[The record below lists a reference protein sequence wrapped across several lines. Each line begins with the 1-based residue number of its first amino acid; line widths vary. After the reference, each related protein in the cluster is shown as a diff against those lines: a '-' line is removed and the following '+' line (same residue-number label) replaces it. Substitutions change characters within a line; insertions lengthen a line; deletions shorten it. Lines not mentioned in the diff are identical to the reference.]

1 MNNKIALITGA
12 ASGIGAATTRR
23 LVADGARVLAVDI
36 NRENL
41 ENLAAELGETVHIHR
56 ADMALREEVEGAV
69 TAAIEHFG
77 GLDILVNNAGIGSF
91 GRAGELDPEQW
102 RQVMAVDLDAVFLA
116 SRVALPHLVKRRGCI
131 VNTASISGMGAD
143 YAFTAY
149 NTAKAAVIN
158 LTRAMAIDYA
168 RDGVRVN
175 AVSPGYID
183 TPLVGGMPQSITD
196 AFVSRIPMA
205 RAGRPEEIAAVIR
218 FLASDE
224 ASYLTG
230 QNLAVDGGITAH
242 TGQPDIPQILANLT
256 ETTP

>member
-1 MNNKIALITGA
+1 MQNKIALITGA

-23 LVADGARVLAVDI
+23 LVGEGVRVLAVDI
-36 NRENL
+36 DRENL
-41 ENLAAELGETVHIHR
+41 ESLAAELGAAVHTHR

-69 TAAIEHFG
+69 AAALTHFG

-91 GRAGELDPEQW
+91 GRAGELDPEEW
-102 RQVMAVDLDAVFLA
+102 RRVMAVDLDAVFLA
-116 SRVALPHLVKRRGCI
+116 SRTALPHLVARRGCI

-168 RDGVRVN
+168 RNGVRVN

-183 TPLVGGMPQSITD
+183 TPLVSGMPDSITHG
-196 AFVSRIPMA
+196 FVSRIPMA

-218 FLASDE
+218 FLASEE

-242 TGQPDIPQILANLT
+242 TGQPDIPRILADLT

>member
-1 MNNKIALITGA
+1 MQNRIALITGA

-23 LVADGARVLAVDI
+23 LVAEGVQVLAVDI
-36 NRENL
+36 NPDSL
-41 ENLAAELGETVHIHR
+41 AALAAELGDAVRPHR
-56 ADMALREEVEGAV
+56 ADMALREEVESAV
-69 TAAIEHFG
+69 AAAIRHFG
-77 GLDILVNNAGIGSF
+77 GLDILINNAGIGSF

-102 RQVMAVDLDAVFLA
+102 RHVMAVDLDAVFLA
-116 SRVALPHLVKRRGCI
+116 SRIALPHLVERRGCI

-183 TPLVGGMPQSITD
+183 TPLVGGMPESITN

-230 QNLAVDGGITAH
+230 QNIVVDGGITAH

-256 ETTP
+256 ETST